1 MASENSV
8 SLLELASIELR
19 KLLDN
24 KPEGVLFAVIMN
36 PNATSPELIAWL
48 KKIFKTHEDFGT
60 KSKLQIFEEVFHF
73 FSVGK
78 TATGHPIVS
87 FNKEAFR
94 RSRNSYGGGGSGG
107 RSYGGGGSG
116 GRGYTKHT
124 SRSCETVERI
134 DDLLKTKGGISFKN
148 LFENTG
154 LQAAMLEEYG
164 WGSDEETF
172 LEIIRVLGYKF
183 SPSTGY
189 VTNPEYQTRAEGPS
203 PESRDPSPR
212 PESRALSLRV
222 PSPSPEPELD

>member
-1 MASENSV
+1 MVFENHR
-8 SLLELASIELR
+8 SLVKLVSIELR
-19 KLLDN
+19 KLVDN
-24 KPEGVLFAVIMN
+24 KEEGVLFAVIMN
-36 PNATSPELIAWL
+36 PNATSPVLIAL
-48 KKIFKTHEDFGT
+48 LNDIFKTHGDFGT

-94 RSRNSYGGGGSGG
+94 RSRNSYSGRDYGGGGSGG
-107 RSYGGGGSG
+107 R
-116 GRGYTKHT
+116 RGYTKHT

-134 DDLLKTKGGISFKN
+134 DDLLKPNGGIGFKN

-164 WGSDEETF
+164 QGSDEETF

-189 VTNPEYQTRAEGPS
+189 VTNPEYQARAEASGPE
-203 PESRDPSPR
+203 PRDPSPR
-212 PESRALSLRV
+212 HESRALSLRV
-222 PSPSPEPELD
+222 PSPSPDPELD